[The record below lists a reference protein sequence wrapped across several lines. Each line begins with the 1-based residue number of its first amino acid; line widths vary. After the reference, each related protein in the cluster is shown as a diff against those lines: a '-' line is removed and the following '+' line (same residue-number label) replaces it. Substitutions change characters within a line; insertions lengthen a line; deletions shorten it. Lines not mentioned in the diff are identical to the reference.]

1 MLKTLKELILKN
13 AEAVKYIFFGA
24 LTTAVN
30 FVAYYLLYNIA
41 DFSAAASNGISWI
54 FAVLFAFVT
63 NKLYVF
69 SSTSWNTSV
78 FLPELGK
85 FVGCRIF
92 SGVAETVILY
102 ITVDCLSYNGNL
114 WKIITAVL
122 VVILNYFASK
132 LFVFHKK

>member
-1 MLKTLKELILKN
+1 MKLIQKN
-13 AEAVKYIFFGA
+13 IESVKYIIFGA

-30 FVAYYLLYNIA
+30 FVIYFLLYNFC
-41 DFSAAASNGISWI
+41 DFSATISNCFSWI
-54 FAVLFAFVT
+54 FAVLFAFAT
-63 NKLYVF
+63 NKVYVF
-69 SSTSWNTSV
+69 RSASWNPSV

-85 FVGCRIF
+85 FLGCRIF

-102 ITVDCLSYNGNL
+102 IVVDCLSYNGNL

-132 LFVFHKK
+132 FFVFYKK